1 MTNHYS
7 VMRTSSDGETTPLNI
22 TYPGS
27 IIISTDM
34 YNLYVLDTDHMR
46 IDKYLKDSL
55 EKLGNTTFDNE
66 IIDFEIGYGEY

>member
-1 MTNHYS
+1 
-7 VMRTSSDGETTPLNI
+7 MRTSSGGETTPLNI

-46 IDKYLKDSL
+46 IDKYLKNSL
-55 EKLGNTTFDNE
+55 EKLGNATFDNE